1 MANPAPC
8 KPTKKKKKTQKQK
21 INKKKKK
28 IYKEVEK
35 INKKE
40 IHKNAEKRGQLLLS
54 TARQPGFGYL
64 FEYL

>member
-8 KPTKKKKKTQKQK
+8 KPTKKKKTQKQK
-21 INKKKKK
+21 INKKNN
-28 IYKEVEK
+28 KEVEK